1 MNKVNLLVLFRRRQV
16 LEKELL
22 SERIWPGKQGGDA
35 AMKKKN
41 TNCKMI
47 LYFLNN
53 LTFASSI
60 LICASWFGFTVLC
73 IHF

>member
-41 TNCKMI
+41 K
-47 LYFLNN
+47 L
-53 LTFASSI
+53 
-60 LICASWFGFTVLC
+60 
-73 IHF
+73 